1 MPKRCYIALLF
12 FWLFLTADVV
22 ADDIPPLTVAAPFL
36 ELRSG
41 PGRGYPVIHT
51 LRRGSTV
58 NIIQRKTAWILLQAD
73 ESREGWI
80 HEQQINAL
88 NSNGKAVTL
97 ATPDHEQFTGRRWEF
112 GLTQGQADSRQND
125 GSPLLSI
132 YGSYHLTAN
141 LSAELQLLQIL
152 GDFSESLSG
161 QINIS
166 HQLAPD
172 WFLSPFLSVGYG
184 RIQTEPKTTL
194 GDNRKETN
202 DAVNWSLGVR
212 YHLKKRF
219 FLRAD
224 YSQYLLLTQR
234 EQLDKVK
241 TWKLGAGV
249 FF

>member
-1 MPKRCYIALLF
+1 MVRRSCFPALLCF
-12 FWLFLTADVV
+12 FLLLSKAVM
-22 ADDIPPLTVAAPFL
+22 ADIPPLHVQAPFL

-41 PGRGYPVIHT
+41 PGRGFPVVYT
-51 LRRGSTV
+51 LRRDSHV
-58 NIIQRKTAWILLQAD
+58 VIVRRKTAWLLLKA
-73 ESREGWI
+73 EGGREGWI
-80 HEQQINAL
+80 HENQITAL
-88 NSNGKAVTL
+88 AGKEQDVELAVVS
-97 ATPDHEQFTGRRWEF
+97 HEQFGSRQWEL
-112 GLTQGQADSRQND
+112 GLIQGEADSRQSD
-125 GSPLLSI
+125 STPLLSI
-132 YGSYHLTAN
+132 YGSYYFTEN
-141 LSAELQLLQIL
+141 LSAELQVMQIIS
-152 GDFSESLSG
+152 DYSESLSG

-172 WFLSPFLSVGYG
+172 WLLSPFLSVGYG
-184 RIQTEPKTTL
+184 RIKTDPKTTL
-194 GDNRKETN
+194 GDNRSETN

-212 YHLKKRF
+212 YHLKRRF